1 MRLPR
6 RAGRRSPW
14 PVFAAAGGA
23 LVGRCTIM
31 LGAMSV
37 AGPGGFWDTVWA
49 NAVTRTVYVALVFA
63 LFVWVFVA
71 AGWALVTQLQRP
83 ARAAAVG

>member
-1 MRLPR
+1 MYTFIEFSLREFN
-6 RAGRRSPW
+6 AGSFPW
-14 PVFAAAGGA
+14 GLSF
-23 LVGRCTIM
+23 M
-31 LGAMSV
+31 LGAMSI

-49 NAVTRTVYVALVFA
+49 NALTRTVYVALVFA

-83 ARAAAVG
+83 VRAAAGG